1 MILLLSC
8 FITSERIRKEAN
20 KNRYSRFDIFKYTL
34 FSYKDIEFTELYLFI
49 LLDQE
54 FKDKQDS
61 LTQFIHSTFSNLHE
75 DKIHIVCDRYYQQK
89 QWNPFMNLL
98 MKKHGPDEL
107 IWFTQN
113 DDHVFIDF
121 NMDILNE
128 GLELLKN
135 DTSKHKSIYYS
146 HWPEILKMSGKY
158 EEPILKGNYIKFNR
172 TMLDS
177 IQIFN
182 LNYLYS
188 MMVRYKWRVN
198 HKRIDSILSQV
209 TSRGNDDNVF
219 NQTIYVPLREMVRH
233 FDGYNLFTDNTICPA
248 LELPSNTFHYYKE
261 SLIKNMTAEH
271 HTQWTVNNN
280 FQIPQNWIDINLSLH
295 PDSIE
300 HSITSK
306 PI

>member
-8 FITSERIRKEAN
+8 FITNERLRKLAN
-20 KNRYSRFDIFKYTL
+20 KTRYSRLDIFKYTL
-34 FSYKDIEFTELYLFI
+34 FSYKDIPFTELYLFI
-49 LLDQE
+49 LLDSE
-54 FKDKQDS
+54 FKGKEDS
-61 LTQFIHSTFSNLHE
+61 LTEFIHSTFSGLNT
-75 DKIHIVCDRYYQQK
+75 DKIHIVYDRYCQQN
-89 QWNPFMNLL
+89 QWSIVMNIL

-107 IWFTQN
+107 VWFTQN

-135 DTSKHKSIYYS
+135 DTSQHKSIYYS

-158 EEPILKGNYIKFNR
+158 EEPVLKGNYISFKR

-188 MMVRYKWRVN
+188 MMVRYKWRTN
-198 HKRIDSILSQV
+198 HPRIDSLISEI
-209 TSRGNDDNVF
+209 TNRGNDDNVF

-233 FDGYNLFTDNTICPA
+233 FDGYDVFTDNTVCPA
-248 LELPSNTFHYYKE
+248 LELPSNTFYYKDT
-261 SLIKNMTAEH
+261 IKNMTAEH
-271 HTQWTVNNN
+271 HTHWTINNN
-280 FQIPQNWIDINLSLH
+280 FQIPQKWIDINLSLH
-295 PDSIE
+295 QDVIE
-300 HSITSK
+300 HSIPSK